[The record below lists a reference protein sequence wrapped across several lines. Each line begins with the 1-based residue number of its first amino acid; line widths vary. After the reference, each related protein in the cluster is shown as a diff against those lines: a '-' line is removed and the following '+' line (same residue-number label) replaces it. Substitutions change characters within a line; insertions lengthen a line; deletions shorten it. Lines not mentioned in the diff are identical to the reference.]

1 MTGRVAGIDSWGPLQ
16 PVRYKGVG
24 VGKMQRHVL
33 FWIAVTLVVLAALR
47 LLSPVLLPF
56 VVGMVIAYFL
66 NPVVDKLSG
75 AGVPRV
81 LSTVLLLVFALAALG
96 VAVAVLLPPAI
107 EQGRSLLA
115 AMPQEADRL
124 QGVLEQAAREHFG
137 DRFPQAMEAVNRA
150 IAGAT
155 DAIPALA
162 GTIAQSLWSHG
173 MATFSFLSL
182 MLVTPLVAFYALLDW
197 PKILAKVDS
206 WLPRDNAGQIRALA
220 HDIDS
225 RVAAFIR
232 GQGVVCLVLAAF
244 YAIALSALGLRY
256 GFLVGLLT
264 GIFSFVPFAGWA
276 MGLLTATGLAVVQY
290 WPEIT
295 PILFV
300 AGVFLAGQAL
310 DAALLSPQIVGSKIG
325 LHPVWLI
332 FSLLV
337 FSYLFGFLGLLVAV
351 PVAAAIGVLV
361 RFALDTYMHS
371 AVYRGTHA
379 AD

>member
-1 MTGRVAGIDSWGPLQ
+1 
-16 PVRYKGVG
+16 
-24 VGKMQRHVL
+24 MQRHVL

-295 PILFV
+295 SILFV
-300 AGVFLAGQAL
+300 VGVFLAGQAL

-371 AVYRGTHA
+371 TVYRGTHA